1 MSNISINT
9 NIKKLLFIGAGAND
23 FGREAEHDAA
33 IYQVMPELCGHGID
47 VFVIDENPYALAL
60 ESLAATAYWQPLTV
74 ANIKAIIKDNHI
86 DTVMP
91 LFGGEASLRIWAEVV
106 QSWSHGDGTLPH
118 TLGLSIEMLLK
129 VNNLPALTQL
139 MAENGLPVI
148 TNYVL
153 KAQDEANELL
163 RELHLPLMVR
173 ALHPN
178 QTNTRHIIERLDDF
192 EDAINLAKSQSVTQ
206 EVIISRAING
216 LKEVSLEI
224 LRDARGNKMQIGA
237 SEDMD
242 PIGIHTADS
251 LSVSPILTIQDQ
263 LISRMRDYAFRV
275 ADILQLQGIM
285 HVQFAVDDDTDK
297 IYVIKVSPYIDQM
310 ATRMALATGYPTMLV
325 AINLAMGIPL
335 EEIVLPHNFGPQT
348 AMMEPMMDHVVVKL
362 PIFPFGELAEA
373 GVHVKRQLNSVQKSV
388 GTTLGFGRTFIES
401 LEKAIRSAHFN
412 NASFSPTNMAHIN
425 DDELIQQL
433 IHPQDNRV
441 LLLIEAIKRGYEI
454 DELAELTDID
464 EFFFHQ
470 LQHLHQLETAIE
482 ADVDSIAALRR
493 GKRYGLSDGL
503 IARFWHTDFNII
515 RTLAQEHHIDVTYKA
530 VEPSAGEFP
539 ENARQYYATFESE
552 NESKQVA
559 EDAILVIG
567 SGAFRMGDAASGGY
581 ATTITLSELRRLQYP
596 TIIMNNNPSDATLL
610 PHLADK
616 QYLEPLE
623 ISDVMQVV
631 ELEQPKAI
639 VIPGNRRKL
648 IRALRELGQRVI
660 ILPKEKHTP
669 SGPDENESEFALNV
683 FFDGDKVYP
692 INITQHMAGEMRVIA
707 PAGEVPS
714 RLLATTKTLENPGVY
729 QVIWYEK
736 TVQWRREVDLAPIN
750 DGTWLRPMPFGQ
762 IAFLT
767 KVTHIEWL
775 RLTIR
780 AALHEMTAQDLQ
792 LLADIAHHAKSQP
805 LALVAADVNY
815 RLHLQPS
822 EVIDG
827 TRFEMGVSVSDYGRS
842 EEV

>member
-1 MSNISINT
+1 MSNITT
-9 NIKKLLFIGAGAND
+9 NNKIKKILFIGAGAND
-23 FGREAEHDAA
+23 FGRESEHDAA
-33 IYQVMPELCGHGID
+33 IYQVMPELRGHGIE
-47 VFVIDENPYALAL
+47 VFVIDENPYALSL
-60 ESLAATAYWQPLTV
+60 ESLAATAFWQPLTGENV
-74 ANIKAIIKDNHI
+74 KKIVQENNI
-86 DTVMP
+86 DTVAP
-91 LFGGEASLRIWAEVV
+91 LFGGEASLRLWAEVV
-106 QSWSHGDGTLPH
+106 QSWGHGNGPVPN

-129 VNNLPALTQL
+129 VNNIPALTAY

-148 TNYVL
+148 NNYVL

-163 RELHLPLMVR
+163 RELQLPLMVR

-178 QTNTRHIIERLDDF
+178 QTNTRHVVDRLDDF
-192 EDAINLAKSQSVTQ
+192 EDAINLAKLQSVTQ

-216 LKEVSLEI
+216 LKEVSLEV
-224 LRDARGNKMQIGA
+224 LRDFRGNKMQIGA

-263 LISRMRDYAFRV
+263 LISKMRDYAFRV
-275 ADILQLQGIM
+275 ADMLQLQGVM
-285 HVQFAVDDDTDK
+285 HVQFAVDDDTNK
-297 IYVIKVSPYIDQM
+297 IYIIKVSPYIDQM
-310 ATRMALATGYPTMLV
+310 ATRMSLATGYPTMLV
-325 AINLAMGIPL
+325 TINLALGVAL
-335 EEIVLPHNFGPQT
+335 EDIILPHNFGTNT
-348 AMMEPMMDHVVVKL
+348 AVMEPMMDHVVVKL
-362 PIFPFGELAEA
+362 PVFPFGELAQA
-373 GVHVKRQLNSVQKSV
+373 GVHVKRNLNSVQKSI
-388 GTTLGFGRTFIES
+388 GTTLGFGRTFIEA

-454 DELAELTDID
+454 DELAELTAID
-464 EFFFHQ
+464 EFYFYQ
-470 LQHLHQLETAIE
+470 LKHLHKLEEAVE
-482 ADVDSIAALRR
+482 ADIDSIVSLRR
-493 GKRYGLSDGL
+493 GKKYGLSDGL

-515 RTLAQEHHIDVTYKA
+515 RTLAKENHIDVTYKA

-539 ENARQYYATFESE
+539 ENARQYYATYEAE
-552 NESKQVA
+552 NESVQTNQNSV
-559 EDAILVIG
+559 LVIG

-581 ATTITLSELRRLQYP
+581 ATTITMSELRRLQYP

-623 ISDVMQVV
+623 ISDVMRVV
-631 ELEQPKAI
+631 ELEKPKLI

-648 IRALRELGQRVI
+648 ITALRDLGQHVI

-669 SGPDENESEFALNV
+669 SGPNENQSEFALNI
-683 FFDGDKVYP
+683 FYDGQNMYP
-692 INITQHMAGEMRVIA
+692 INITQHMAGEVRVIPQIA
-707 PAGEVPS
+707 HLSPEIS
-714 RLLATTKTLENPGVY
+714 QKRLDNPGVY
-729 QVIWYEK
+729 QIIWYQN
-736 TVQWRREVDLAPIN
+736 TVKWTNNIDLS
-750 DGTWLRPMPFGQ
+750 DSSRDSWLRPMPFGQ
-762 IAFLT
+762 IAYMT
-767 KVTHIEWL
+767 KVMQIQWI

-780 AALHEMTAQDLQ
+780 AALHELTPQDIEI
-792 LLADIAHHAKSQP
+792 LATVNQRPNRQP
-805 LALVAADVNY
+805 LSMVAADVNY

-827 TRFEMGVSVSDYGRS
+827 TRFEMGVGVNYYG
-842 EEV
+842 

>member
-1 MSNISINT
+1 MSNITINT

-33 IYQVMPELCGHGID
+33 IYQVMPELRGHGID
-47 VFVIDENPYALAL
+47 VFVIDENPYALSL
-60 ESLAATAYWQPLTV
+60 ESLAATTYWQPLTV
-74 ANIKAIIKDNHI
+74 GHIKSIIRKNQI
-86 DTVMP
+86 DTVVP

-106 QSWSHGDGTLPH
+106 QSWEHGDGMMPN
-118 TLGLSIEMLLK
+118 TLGLSIDMLLK
-129 VNNLPALTQL
+129 VNNLPAMTAF

-148 TNYVL
+148 NNYVL

-178 QTNTRHIIERLDDF
+178 QTNTRHIVERLDEF
-192 EDAINLAKSQSVTQ
+192 EDAINLAKTQSVTQ

-216 LKEVSLEI
+216 LKEVSLEV
-224 LRDARGNKMQIGA
+224 LRDVRGNKMQIGA

-275 ADILQLQGIM
+275 ADMLQLQGIM
-285 HVQFAVDDDTDK
+285 HVQFAVDDDTDE
-297 IYVIKVSPYIDQM
+297 IFIIKVSPYIDQM

-325 AINLAMGIPL
+325 AINLAMGVPL
-335 EEIVLPHNFGPQT
+335 EAIVLPHNFGPQA

-362 PIFPFGELAEA
+362 PVFPFGELSEA
-373 GVHVKRQLNSVQKSV
+373 GIHVNRQLNSVQKSV
-388 GTTLGFGRTFIES
+388 GTTLGFGRTFIEA

-454 DELAELTDID
+454 DELAELTAID

-470 LQHLHQLETAIE
+470 LQHLHQLESEIE
-482 ADVDSIAALRR
+482 VDADSISSLKR

-503 IARFWHTDFNII
+503 LARFWHTDFNII
-515 RTLAQEHHIDVTYKA
+515 RTLAQENQIEVTYKA

-552 NESKQVA
+552 NESMQVA
-559 EDAILVIG
+559 DNAVLVIG

-581 ATTITLSELRRLQYP
+581 ATTITMSELRRLQYP

-623 ISDVMQVV
+623 ISDVMKVV
-631 ELEQPKAI
+631 ELEKPQTI
-639 VIPGNRRKL
+639 IIPGNRRKL
-648 IRALRELGQRVI
+648 IRALRDLGQQVV

-669 SGPDENESEFALNV
+669 GGPNENESEFALNV
-683 FFDGDKVYP
+683 FFDGEKVYP
-692 INITQHMAGEMRVIA
+692 INVTQHMAGEMRIIA
-707 PAGEVPS
+707 PAIAVPND
-714 RLLATTKTLENPGVY
+714 LLQTDLENPGVY

-736 TVQWRREVDLAPIN
+736 TVHWQQEIDLTPIS
-750 DGTWLRPMPFGQ
+750 DAAWLRPMPFGQ

-767 KVTHIEWL
+767 KTMCVEWL

-780 AALHEMTAQDLQ
+780 AALHEMTAQDLA
-792 LLADIAHHAKSQP
+792 LLADINQQAKTQRI
-805 LALVAADVNY
+805 AMIAADVNY

-827 TRFEMGVSVSDYGRS
+827 TRFEVGVGVSEYGRS
-842 EEV
+842 QKI

>member
-1 MSNISINT
+1 MSNITINT

-33 IYQVMPELCGHGID
+33 IYQVMPELRGHGID
-47 VFVIDENPYALAL
+47 VFVIDENPYALSL
-60 ESLAATAYWQPLTV
+60 ESLAATSFWQPLTV
-74 ANIKAIIKDNHI
+74 DNIKMIIQANQI
-86 DTVMP
+86 DTVVP

-106 QSWSHGDGTLPH
+106 QSWSHGDGTLPN
-118 TLGLSIEMLLK
+118 TLGLSIDMLLK
-129 VNNLPALTQL
+129 VNNIPAMTAF
-139 MAENGLPVI
+139 MADNGLPVI
-148 TNYVL
+148 KNYVL

-163 RELHLPLMVR
+163 RTLQLPLMVR

-192 EDAINLAKSQSVTQ
+192 EAAIHLAKSQSVTQ
-206 EVIISRAING
+206 EVILSRAING
-216 LKEVSLEI
+216 LKEVSLEV
-224 LRDARGNKMQIGA
+224 LRDVRGNKMQIGA

-275 ADILQLQGIM
+275 ADMLQLQGIM

-297 IYVIKVSPYIDQM
+297 IYIIKVSPYIDQM
-310 ATRMALATGYPTMLV
+310 ASRMALATGYPTMLV
-325 AINLAMGIPL
+325 AMNLAMGVPL
-335 EEIVLPHNFGPQT
+335 EAIVLPHNFGPQA

-362 PIFPFGELAEA
+362 PVFPFGELAET
-373 GVHVKRQLNSVQKSV
+373 GIHVNRQLNSVQKSV
-388 GTTLGFGRTFIES
+388 GSTLGFGRTFIEA

-454 DELAELTDID
+454 DELAELTAID

-470 LQHLHQLETAIE
+470 LQHLHQLESEIE
-482 ADVDSIAALRR
+482 ADADSIASLKR
-493 GKRYGLSDGL
+493 GKKYGLSDGL
-503 IARFWHTDFNII
+503 LARFWHTDFKII
-515 RTLAQEHHIDVTYKA
+515 RTLAQTNKIEVTYKA

-552 NESKQVA
+552 NESTQVA

-581 ATTITLSELRRLQYP
+581 ATTITMSELHRLQHP

-623 ISDVMQVV
+623 ISDVMKVV
-631 ELEQPKAI
+631 ELEQPKTI
-639 VIPGNRRKL
+639 IIPGNRRKL
-648 IRALRELGQRVI
+648 IRALRELGQQVV

-669 SGPDENESEFALNV
+669 GGPDENESEFALNL
-683 FFDGDKVYP
+683 FFDGEEVYP

-707 PAGEVPS
+707 PVNAMPS
-714 RLLATTKTLENPGVY
+714 TLTFTALENPGVY
-729 QVIWYEK
+729 QIIWYER
-736 TVQWRREVDLAPIN
+736 TVLWRQAVDFTRIQEAS
-750 DGTWLRPMPFGQ
+750 WLRPMPFGQ

-767 KVTHIEWL
+767 KAMCVEWL

-780 AALHEMTAQDLQ
+780 AALHELTAQDRT
-792 LLADIAHHAKSQP
+792 LLANVHDWVIPEPIAM
-805 LALVAADVNY
+805 VAADVNY

-827 TRFEMGVSVSDYGRS
+827 TRFEIGVSVSDYGRS
-842 EEV
+842 